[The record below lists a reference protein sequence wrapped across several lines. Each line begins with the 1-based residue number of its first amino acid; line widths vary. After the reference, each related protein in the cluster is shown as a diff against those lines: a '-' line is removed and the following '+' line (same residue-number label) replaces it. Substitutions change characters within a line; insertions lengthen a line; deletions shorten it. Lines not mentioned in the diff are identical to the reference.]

1 MTLAFWISRLFEKF
15 LPPSCGIAAR
25 SLSPCLSTRLFNI
38 SARQTTFPVTSGAST
53 KTRGTTA
60 SSSDRATMISSPDSS
75 HVSSPP
81 WGLPPPR
88 GFHRGWDVREDDGV
102 LYLPIDMPGLTKEHV
117 NVSVDENK
125 LVVRGEGREYSSRID
140 LPPEVYHLDMVR
152 AEMKNGVL
160 KVVVPKVKA
169 YERKDVVQIQ
179 VE

>member
-75 HVSSPP
+75 H
-81 WGLPPPR
+81 